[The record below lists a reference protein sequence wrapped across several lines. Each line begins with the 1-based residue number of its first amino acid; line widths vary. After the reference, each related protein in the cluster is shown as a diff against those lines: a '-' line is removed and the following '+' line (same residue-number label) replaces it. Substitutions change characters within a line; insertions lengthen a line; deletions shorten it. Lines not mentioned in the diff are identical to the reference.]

1 MEHDAR
7 ILAVLAAEE
16 VAMAVMRDAAADPDV
31 RISAAHVALWLQRA
45 AKRHRQA
52 LGAAARYALAR
63 RETAA

>member
-31 RISAAHVALWLQRA
+31 RISAAHVALWLQHA
-45 AKRHRQA
+45 GKRNRQM
-52 LGAAARYALAR
+52 LGSAARRALAR

>member
-16 VAMAVMRDAAADPDV
+16 VAMAVMRDTAADPDV
-31 RISAAHVALWLQRA
+31 RISAAHVALWLQHA
-45 AKRHRQA
+45 ARRDRQA
-52 LGAAARYALAR
+52 LGAAARCALAR